1 MAAASVRIWLIALLS
16 VCAIAGAVL
25 VASET
30 QRNAAHENFS
40 EAETANDILVDMF
53 EQDHRLSDYM
63 AGRRDGFMTSFLL
76 GERSLFGDFRQA
88 GELSSDSP
96 LELKALGRQES
107 AAQVWHRIA
116 LREVAQKR
124 RTGAP
129 PGSASLNRRDRALDR
144 FVVFNRVYRGRLATA
159 REEEEHQAALVPVY
173 LVIGL
178 SLVFG
183 AIAFGL
189 MRRGRRIETER
200 HLAEAERNKAEVDF
214 IKSQTRFGEALQFA
228 QDQAEAHK
236 MLKLHLE
243 DRIPESS
250 AVILNRNNS
259 ANRLEASERLAPEH
273 PLSEKLEHAE
283 PRSCIAIRLSRH
295 YERGGSGEREILPC
309 EVCHSL
315 TSCSTC
321 QPLLVGGEVIGSVLL
336 AHENSL
342 DPNEERQFDESVTKA
357 APVLANLR
365 NLAIAETRA
374 ATDSLTG
381 LPNQRAFDDAF
392 KRLLAL
398 AGRNLDP
405 LSVVM
410 LDIDRFKEIN
420 DNFGHERGDEVLAAL
435 GVLLRG
441 QLRAGDFPA
450 RLGGDEFLAVLPNTD
465 RSGAMKLAE
474 GLRRSVHGMK
484 IGGLEHPVTASLGVS
499 TYPDDSTDPDHLL
512 RTADRALYAAKQ
524 SGRDRVETVSRSVR
538 AHAPDVE
545 PENGGPQRSERA
557 AAKP

>member
-1 MAAASVRIWLIALLS
+1 MGPVRVRIWLIALLS
-16 VCAIAGAVL
+16 VCAIAAAVL

-30 QRNAAHENFS
+30 QRNAAQENFS
-40 EAETANDILVDMF
+40 EAETANDLLVDMY
-53 EQDHRLSDYM
+53 EQNQRVGDFL
-63 AGRRDGFMTSFLL
+63 AGRRAHFATSFVL
-76 GERSLFGDFRQA
+76 ERRSLFTDFRRA
-88 GELSSDSP
+88 RELSSDDRA
-96 LELKALGRQES
+96 ELAALDRQAS
-107 AAQVWHRIA
+107 AASHWHRIA
-116 LREVAQKR
+116 VRDVAHAREKGVD
-124 RTGAP
+124 AP
-129 PGSASLNRRDRALDR
+129 GLDLELRDRILDR
-144 FVVFNRVYRGRLATA
+144 FVGANSVYRARLATV
-159 REEEEHQAALVPVY
+159 RQQEEHQAALVPVY

-183 AIAFGL
+183 AIAFVL

-200 HLAEAERNKAEVDF
+200 HLAEAERNRAEVEF
-214 IKSQTRFGEALQFA
+214 IRAQTRFGEALQFA
-228 QDQAEAHK
+228 QDQAEARK
-236 MLKLHLE
+236 MLKLHIE
-243 DRIPESS
+243 DRIPASS
-250 AVILNRNNS
+250 VVVLNRNNS
-259 ANRLEASERLAPEH
+259 ANRLEASEELAPDH
-273 PLSEKLEHAE
+273 PLREPLQHAE
-283 PRSCIAIRLSRH
+283 PRSCVAVRLSRH
-295 YERGGSGEREILPC
+295 YERGGSETEILPC
-309 EVCHSL
+309 EVCGAL

-321 QPLLVGGEVIGSVLL
+321 QPLLVGGEVIGSVLV
-336 AHENSL
+336 AHEDSL
-342 DPNEERQFDESVTKA
+342 DDTQERQFDESVTQA

-381 LPNQRAFDDAF
+381 LPNKRALDDAF

-398 AGRNLDP
+398 AGRNLAP
-405 LSVVM
+405 LSIVM
-410 LDIDRFKEIN
+410 LDIDRFKKIN

-465 RSGAMKLAE
+465 RTGALKLAE

-524 SGRDRVETVSRSVR
+524 GGRDRVETVSKSARNDLPAEKPV
-538 AHAPDVE
+538 
-545 PENGGPQRSERA
+545 NGDQTGPRRP
-557 AAKP
+557 AAKS

>member
-1 MAAASVRIWLIALLS
+1 MGSSRVRIWLIGLLS
-16 VCAIAGAVL
+16 VCAIAASVL
-25 VASET
+25 IASET
-30 QRNAAHENFS
+30 QRSAAQRNFS
-40 EAETANDILVDMF
+40 EAETANDLLVDMF
-53 EQDHRLSDYM
+53 EQNQRVGDFV
-63 AGRRDGFMTSFLL
+63 AGQRAHFATDFLL
-76 GERSLFGDFRQA
+76 ERQSLFADFRKA
-88 GELSSDSP
+88 RELSSDDRA
-96 LELKALGRQES
+96 ELAVLDRQQS
-107 AAQVWHRIA
+107 AASRWHRFAVRDIA
-116 LREVAQKR
+116 KARER
-124 RTGAP
+124 RV
-129 PGSASLNRRDRALDR
+129 PGQALNLGKRDRILER
-144 FVVFNRVYRGRLATA
+144 FVRANSLYQARLATV
-159 REEEEHQAALVPVY
+159 RQHEQHQAALVPLY
-173 LVIGL
+173 LVLGL

-189 MRRGRRIETER
+189 MRRGRRVETER
-200 HLAEAERNKAEVDF
+200 SLAEAERNRAEVDF
-214 IKSQTRFGEALQFA
+214 IRSQTRFGEALQFA
-228 QDQAEAHK
+228 EDQAEAHK

-243 DRIPESS
+243 DRIPKSS
-250 AVILNRNNS
+250 AVVLNRNNS
-259 ANRLEASERLAPEH
+259 ANRLEASEKLAPDH
-273 PLSEKLEHAE
+273 PLSEPLQHAE
-283 PRSCIAIRLSRH
+283 PRSCVAVRLSRH
-295 YERGGSGEREILPC
+295 YERGGSEAEILPC
-309 EVCHSL
+309 EVCGSL

-321 QPLLVGGEVIGSVLL
+321 QPLLVGGEVIGSVLV
-336 AHENSL
+336 AHEDSL
-342 DPNEERQFDESVTKA
+342 DDTQERQFDESVTQA

-381 LPNQRAFDDAF
+381 LPNKRALDDAF

-398 AGRNLDP
+398 AGRNLAP

-465 RSGAMKLAE
+465 RSGALKLAE

-484 IGGLEHPVTASLGVS
+484 IGGLEHPVTASIGVS

-524 SGRDRVETVSRSVR
+524 GGRDRVETVSKSARDDLPAEKPV
-538 AHAPDVE
+538 
-545 PENGGPQRSERA
+545 NGDQGASRRA
-557 AAKP
+557 AAKS